1 LNEIRHAHMV
11 LLLMDVSEPQ
21 LSAQVLKLAEYA
33 FENGLALILLV
44 NKLDLF
50 TPEMLTQLDDSFV

>member
-1 LNEIRHAHMV
+1 MV